1 MITSARAEWDKLTD
15 VLIHRP
21 GIEMFMGLLEPYSF
35 LYERAFSMDGAI
47 FEHLELE
54 HALDSAG
61 VMVHR
66 LKRTA
71 IRIAKENPQLMER
84 VRSYTA
90 KIVKFEGPAKEAR
103 KARQDFSRNLE
114 LLDAETLFNILL
126 LRPTLKLRQ
135 GRGTRVIFPHVTL
148 NVPLAN
154 LYFMRDQQ
162 ALTDLGFV
170 MSRMSK
176 PQRQLEPF
184 MTGMILE
191 LMGAK
196 VVYQVQPPGTF
207 EGGDFIPAGEFAMIG
222 LGDRTNRNAVNQ
234 IMSKG
239 IGFNEVAVVHQA
251 THPLIPGN
259 ERDPMINMHLDTYLN
274 IAGNGVA
281 VGCEP
286 LLKRAPT
293 EVYSRTSSGK
303 YVRNGEATNVYEYLM
318 KKGFKII
325 PITTVEQLCYASNFL
340 CVKDH
345 HILAVEVEK
354 VSERV
359 LKNLEAQAKA
369 NPKRYSRLYEH
380 SKKEYRELRENGQ
393 FFPHKRELY
402 ELNVEATPVMLDE
415 ITGGY
420 GGAHCMTCALNR
432 EAS

>member
-1 MITSARAEWDKLTD
+1 MITRGHAEWDRLTD

-35 LYERAFSMDGAI
+35 LYERAFSMDSAI

-54 HALDSAG
+54 HALDAAG
-61 VMVHR
+61 VKVHR

-71 IRIAKENPQLMER
+71 VTIAKDNPLLMER
-84 VRSYTA
+84 VRNYVA
-90 KIVKFEGPAKEAR
+90 KIVKFDGPAREVRQAR
-103 KARQDFSRNLE
+103 RDFARNLP
-114 LLDAETLFNILL
+114 LLDPETLFNILL
-126 LRPTLKLRQ
+126 LRPTLRLRQ

-162 ALTDLGFV
+162 ALTDRGIV

-176 PQRQLEPF
+176 PQRRLEPF

-191 LMGAK
+191 LMGAN

-207 EGGDFIPAGEFAMIG
+207 EGGDFIPAGDFAMIG
-222 LGDRTNRNAVNQ
+222 LGDRTNRDAVNQ
-234 IMSKG
+234 IMNKG
-239 IGFNEVAVVHQA
+239 LGFNEVAVVHQA
-251 THPLIPGN
+251 THPLIPGE
-259 ERDPMINMHLDTYLN
+259 ERDPMVNMHLDTYLN
-274 IAGNGVA
+274 IAGKGVA

-286 LLKRAPT
+286 LLKRAQT
-293 EVYSRTSSGK
+293 EVYTRASNGK
-303 YVRNGEATNVYEYLM
+303 YVRTGGVSNIHEYLT
-318 KKGFKII
+318 KRGFKIV
-325 PITTVEQLCYASNFL
+325 PITTIEQLCYASNFL

-359 LKNLEAQAKA
+359 LKNLESQAKS
-369 NPKRYSRLYEH
+369 NPRRYRTLYEH
-380 SKKEYRELRENGQ
+380 SKREYRELRENGQ
-393 FFPHKRELY
+393 FFPHKKELY
-402 ELNVEATPVMLDE
+402 ELGVEATPVMLDE

-420 GGAHCMTCALNR
+420 GGAHCMTCTLNR
-432 EAS
+432 EA

>member
-1 MITSARAEWDKLTD
+1 MITRARAEWDRLTD

-35 LYERAFSMDGAI
+35 LYERAFSMDGAV

-61 VMVHR
+61 VRVYR

-71 IRIAKENPQLMER
+71 VRIAKENPLLMER
-84 VRSYTA
+84 ARNYAS
-90 KIVKFEGPAKEAR
+90 KIVKFEGPAREVR
-103 KARQDFSRNLE
+103 KARRDFSRNLP

-126 LRPTLKLRQ
+126 LRPTLRLRQ
-135 GRGTRVIFPHVTL
+135 GRGARVIFPHVML

-162 ALTDLGFV
+162 ALADKGIV
-170 MSRMSK
+170 MGRMSK
-176 PQRQLEPF
+176 PQRRLEPF
-184 MTGMILE
+184 MTGTILE
-191 LMGAK
+191 LMGAN

-207 EGGDFIPAGEFAMIG
+207 EGGDFIPAGDFAMIG
-222 LGDRTNRNAVNQ
+222 LGDRTNRDAVNQ

-239 IGFNEVAVVHQA
+239 MGFNEMVVVHQA
-251 THPLIPGN
+251 THPLIPG
-259 ERDPMINMHLDTYLN
+259 ERRDPMVNMHLDTYLN

-286 LLKRAPT
+286 LLKRAQT

-303 YVRNGEATNVYEYLM
+303 CVRNGGLTNIHEYLV
-318 KKGFKII
+318 KKGFKIV
-325 PITTVEQLCYASNFL
+325 PITTLEQLCYASNFL
-340 CVKDH
+340 CVKDR

-354 VSERV
+354 VAERV

-393 FFPHKRELY
+393 FFPHKKELY
-402 ELNVEATPVMLDE
+402 ELNVEATPIMLEE

-432 EAS
+432 EA

>member
-1 MITSARAEWDKLTD
+1 MKSHAQAEWHRLTD

-35 LYERAFSMDGAI
+35 LYERAFSMDGAV

-54 HALDSAG
+54 HALDGAG
-61 VMVHR
+61 VKVHR

-71 IRIAKENPQLMER
+71 ISIAKENPMLLEN
-84 VRSYTA
+84 VRKYAA
-90 KIVKFEGPAKEAR
+90 KTVTFDGPAAEVRNAR
-103 KARQDFSRNLE
+103 RDFAKNLQS
-114 LLDAETLFNILL
+114 LDPETLFNIVL
-126 LRPTLKLRQ
+126 LRPTLNLRQ

-162 ALTDLGFV
+162 ALTDRGLV

-184 MTGMILE
+184 MTGTILE
-191 LMGAK
+191 LMGAN

-222 LGDRTNRNAVNQ
+222 LGDRTNRSAVNQ
-234 IMSKG
+234 IMSKSL
-239 IGFNEVAVVHQA
+239 GFNEVAVVHQA
-251 THPLIPGN
+251 THPLIPG
-259 ERDPMINMHLDTYLN
+259 EQRDPMINMHLDTYLN

-281 VGCEP
+281 IGCEP
-286 LLKRAPT
+286 LLKRAKT
-293 EVYSRTSSGK
+293 EVYTKTSSGK
-303 YVRNGEATNVYEYLM
+303 YERNGGTRNVHEYLAS
-318 KKGFKII
+318 KGFKIV
-325 PITTVEQLCYASNFL
+325 PITTLEQLCYASNFL

-354 VSERV
+354 VAERV
-359 LKNLEAQAKA
+359 LKNLESQAKA
-369 NPKRYSRLYEH
+369 KPKRYSKLYEH
-380 SKKEYRELRENGQ
+380 SKQEYRELRENGQ

-402 ELNVEATPVMLDE
+402 ELGIEATPIMLDE

-432 EAS
+432 EA